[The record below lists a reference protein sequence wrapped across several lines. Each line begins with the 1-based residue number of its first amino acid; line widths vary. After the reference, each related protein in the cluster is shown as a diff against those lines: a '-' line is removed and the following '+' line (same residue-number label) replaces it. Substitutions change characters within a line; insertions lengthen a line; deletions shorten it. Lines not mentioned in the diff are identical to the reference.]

1 MPPFI
6 RIFFKKFKEYII
18 LVLLIILSLILITLN
33 DNSKVKNARLYALG
47 TFASINSFLSN
58 IKNNFENTDYTEE
71 LLKHNAKLMLRVNEL
86 REYAYEIDEL
96 KKHLDYK
103 TKSNYDL
110 ISARIVSRLI
120 SKISGHF
127 IISKGSVDSL
137 SKGMP
142 VITDE
147 GLVGIIVDV
156 ANNYSTVRTYENSLF
171 KVAVK
176 DQRSNVNGILNW
188 DGKDLIIKDIPTTD
202 DVQIGDR
209 VIVSEL
215 STIIPPEIPIG
226 IISSKES
233 TVSGILSNVKVHP
246 FTNLNNIRNVLV
258 VRIKT
263 NFQLDS
269 LTSKISGDLK

>member
-1 MPPFI
+1 MPLFI
-6 RIFFKKFKEYII
+6 RVFFKKFKEYI
-18 LVLLIILSLILITLN
+18 VFVVLIILSLILITLN
-33 DNSKVKNARLYALG
+33 DNSKVKNVRLYALG
-47 TFASINSFLSN
+47 TFASVNSFLTN

-71 LLKHNAKLMLRVNEL
+71 LLKHNAKLMLQVNEL

-96 KKHLDYK
+96 KKQLDYK
-103 TKSNYDL
+103 TKSDYDL
-110 ISARIVSRLI
+110 ISAKIVSRLI

-127 IISKGSVDSL
+127 IISKGTEDSL
-137 SKGMP
+137 AQGMP
-142 VITDE
+142 VITDK

-156 ANNYSTVRTYENSLF
+156 AYDYSTVRTYENSLF

-176 DQRSNVNGILNW
+176 DQRSNVDGILNW
-188 DGKDLIIKDIPTTD
+188 DGKDLVIKDVPTTD

-246 FTNLNNIRNVLV
+246 FTNLNKIRNILV
-258 VRIKT
+258 IRKKE

-269 LTSKISGDLK
+269 LASKISGDLK